1 MVLPYRPRTHPHWWQ
16 PNDPLISHF
25 LSVCRFQPASP
36 GWLVRQIAGL
46 ICLSIVMACELPRV
60 GPTRAEIINDL
71 NTNETNL
78 IVEVDAAVAQKTAT
92 IPALGFSNKF
102 KSAAMLG
109 SDTIQP
115 GDTLGLT
122 IWESVESS
130 LLAAQNSNSTI
141 LDEVQVDGEG
151 YIFIPYAGRI
161 KAAGHSPESIRQH
174 LTEMLQV
181 QTPDPQVQVRRS
193 SGDGATVSV
202 IGAVVKQG
210 IYPIERPTR
219 TLGAMLARAGGV
231 TIEPEVA
238 QITILRGSLLEKV
251 WFQDLYNHPNTD
263 IPLRAG
269 DRVLVETD
277 TRAFTS
283 LGSTGTQARIGFP
296 TQTISAIEALALVGG
311 LSPVTSDPKGI
322 FVFRNETA
330 KTANH
335 VLGRS
340 DLTGEVKIIY
350 ILDLTKPTGIF
361 IARDFTIRD
370 QDTVHVTEAAF
381 TQWNKLIAA
390 ITGSLDAVN
399 TINQSANTLSLKP

>member
-1 MVLPYRPRTHPHWWQ
+1 MIPLPIGFIRSY
-16 PNDPLISHF
+16 
-25 LSVCRFQPASP
+25 RFQPASRR
-36 GWLVRQIAGL
+36 WLARQIAAL
-46 ICLSIVMACELPRV
+46 ICLSSVMACELPRV
-60 GPTRAEIINDL
+60 GPTRAEIIADL
-71 NTNETNL
+71 NTTEKNL
-78 IVEVDAAVAQKTAT
+78 IVEVDAAVARKTAI

-102 KSAAMLG
+102 KSAAILG

-161 KAAGHSPESIRQH
+161 KAAGHSPDSIRQH
-174 LTEMLQV
+174 LTEILQV

-202 IGAVVKQG
+202 IGAVVQQG

-311 LSPVTSDPKGI
+311 LSPVTSDPQGI
-322 FVFRNETA
+322 FVFRNEVA

-340 DLTGEVKIIY
+340 DLTGEVKIVY

-370 QDTVHVTEAAF
+370 QDTVYVTEAAF

-390 ITGSLDAVN
+390 VTGSLDAVN
-399 TINQSANTLSLKP
+399 TINQSANTLSLKR

>member
-1 MVLPYRPRTHPHWWQ
+1 MIPLPIGFIRSY
-16 PNDPLISHF
+16 
-25 LSVCRFQPASP
+25 RFQPASRR
-36 GWLVRQIAGL
+36 WLARQIAAL
-46 ICLSIVMACELPRV
+46 ICLSSVMACELPRV
-60 GPTRAEIINDL
+60 GLTRAEIIADL
-71 NTNETNL
+71 NTTEKNL
-78 IVEVDAAVAQKTAT
+78 IVEVDAAVARKTAG

-102 KSAAMLG
+102 KSAAILG

-130 LLAAQNSNSTI
+130 LLAAQNTNSTI

-161 KAAGHSPESIRQH
+161 KAAGHSPDSIRQH
-174 LTEMLQV
+174 LTEILQV

-202 IGAVVKQG
+202 IGAVVQQG

-269 DRVLVETD
+269 DRVLVEID

-311 LSPVTSDPKGI
+311 LSPVTSDPQGI
-322 FVFRNETA
+322 FVFRNEVA

-340 DLTGEVKIIY
+340 DLTGEVKIVY

-370 QDTVHVTEAAF
+370 QDTVYVTEAAF

-390 ITGSLDAVN
+390 VTGSLDAVN
-399 TINQSANTLSLKP
+399 TINQSANTLSLKR

>member
-1 MVLPYRPRTHPHWWQ
+1 MT
-16 PNDPLISHF
+16 PLSRIF
-25 LSVCRFQPASP
+25 LSACRFQPASP
-36 GWLVRQIAGL
+36 GWLIRQIAGL

-78 IVEVDAAVAQKTAT
+78 IVEVDAAVAQKSAT

-251 WFQDLYNHPNTD
+251 
-263 IPLRAG
+263 
-269 DRVLVETD
+269 
-277 TRAFTS
+277 
-283 LGSTGTQARIGFP
+283 
-296 TQTISAIEALALVGG
+296 
-311 LSPVTSDPKGI
+311 
-322 FVFRNETA
+322 
-330 KTANH
+330 
-335 VLGRS
+335 
-340 DLTGEVKIIY
+340 
-350 ILDLTKPTGIF
+350 
-361 IARDFTIRD
+361 
-370 QDTVHVTEAAF
+370 
-381 TQWNKLIAA
+381 
-390 ITGSLDAVN
+390 
-399 TINQSANTLSLKP
+399 

>member
-1 MVLPYRPRTHPHWWQ
+1 M
-16 PNDPLISHF
+16 
-25 LSVCRFQPASP
+25 
-36 GWLVRQIAGL
+36 
-46 ICLSIVMACELPRV
+46 
-60 GPTRAEIINDL
+60 
-71 NTNETNL
+71 
-78 IVEVDAAVAQKTAT
+78 
-92 IPALGFSNKF
+92 
-102 KSAAMLG
+102 
-109 SDTIQP
+109 
-115 GDTLGLT
+115 
-122 IWESVESS
+122 ESS

-161 KAAGHSPESIRQH
+161 KAAGHSPDSIRQH
-174 LTEMLQV
+174 LTEILQV

-202 IGAVVKQG
+202 IGAVVQQG

-263 IPLRAG
+263 ISLRAG

-283 LGSTGTQARIGFP
+283 LGSTGTQASIVFP

-311 LSPVTSDPKGI
+311 LSPVTSDPQGI
-322 FVFRNETA
+322 FVFRN
-330 KTANH
+330 
-335 VLGRS
+335 
-340 DLTGEVKIIY
+340 
-350 ILDLTKPTGIF
+350 
-361 IARDFTIRD
+361 
-370 QDTVHVTEAAF
+370 
-381 TQWNKLIAA
+381 
-390 ITGSLDAVN
+390 
-399 TINQSANTLSLKP
+399 

>member
-1 MVLPYRPRTHPHWWQ
+1 MTLLSR
-16 PNDPLISHF
+16 IF
-25 LSVCRFQPASP
+25 LSLSRFQPASI

-46 ICLSIVMACELPRV
+46 ICLSSVMACELPRV
-60 GPTRAEIINDL
+60 GPTRAEIIAEL

-78 IVEVDAAVAQKTAT
+78 IVEVDAAVARKTAT
-92 IPALGFSNKF
+92 IPALGFSHKF

-370 QDTVHVTEAAF
+370 QDTVYVTEAAF

>member
-1 MVLPYRPRTHPHWWQ
+1 MIPLPIGFIRSY
-16 PNDPLISHF
+16 
-25 LSVCRFQPASP
+25 RFQPASRR
-36 GWLVRQIAGL
+36 WLARQIAGL
-46 ICLSIVMACELPRV
+46 ICLSSVMACELPRV
-60 GPTRAEIINDL
+60 GPTRAEIIADL
-71 NTNETNL
+71 NPTEENL
-78 IVEVDAAVAQKTAT
+78 IVEVDAAVARKTAS

-102 KSAAMLG
+102 KSVAILG

-161 KAAGHSPESIRQH
+161 KAAGHSPDSIRQH
-174 LTEMLQV
+174 LTEILQV

-202 IGAVVKQG
+202 IGAVVQQG

-296 TQTISAIEALALVGG
+296 RKR
-311 LSPVTSDPKGI
+311 SPQSKPWHWWEGYRPLPLIHREFLCFAMRPPKPPI
-322 FVFRNETA
+322 MPW
-330 KTANH
+330 
-335 VLGRS
+335 
-340 DLTGEVKIIY
+340 D
-350 ILDLTKPTGIF
+350 
-361 IARDFTIRD
+361 ARI
-370 QDTVHVTEAAF
+370 
-381 TQWNKLIAA
+381 
-390 ITGSLDAVN
+390 
-399 TINQSANTLSLKP
+399 

>member
-1 MVLPYRPRTHPHWWQ
+1 M
-16 PNDPLISHF
+16 
-25 LSVCRFQPASP
+25 
-36 GWLVRQIAGL
+36 
-46 ICLSIVMACELPRV
+46 
-60 GPTRAEIINDL
+60 
-71 NTNETNL
+71 
-78 IVEVDAAVAQKTAT
+78 
-92 IPALGFSNKF
+92 
-102 KSAAMLG
+102 
-109 SDTIQP
+109 
-115 GDTLGLT
+115 
-122 IWESVESS
+122 
-130 LLAAQNSNSTI
+130 
-141 LDEVQVDGEG
+141 DGEG

-161 KAAGHSPESIRQH
+161 KAAGHSPDSIRQH
-174 LTEMLQV
+174 LTEILQV

-202 IGAVVKQG
+202 IGAVVQQG

-219 TLGAMLARAGGV
+219 TLDAMLARASGV

-238 QITILRGSLLEKV
+238 QITILNGSLLEKV
-251 WFQDLYNHPNTD
+251 WFQALYNHPNTN

-269 DRVLVETD
+269 NRVLVETD

-311 LSPVTSDPKGI
+311 LSPVTSDPQGI
-322 FVFRNETA
+322 FVFRNEAA

-340 DLTGEVKIIY
+340 DLTGEVKIVY

-370 QDTVHVTEAAF
+370 QDTVYVTEAAF

-390 ITGSLDAVN
+390 VTGSLDAVN
-399 TINQSANTLSLKP
+399 TINQSANMLSLKR

>member
-1 MVLPYRPRTHPHWWQ
+1 MIPLPIGFIRSY
-16 PNDPLISHF
+16 
-25 LSVCRFQPASP
+25 RFQPASRR
-36 GWLVRQIAGL
+36 WLARQIAGL
-46 ICLSIVMACELPRV
+46 ICLSSVMACELPRV
-60 GPTRAEIINDL
+60 GPTRAEIIADL
-71 NTNETNL
+71 NPTEENL
-78 IVEVDAAVAQKTAT
+78 IVEVDAAVARKTAS

-102 KSAAMLG
+102 KSVAILG

-161 KAAGHSPESIRQH
+161 KAAGHSPDSIRQH
-174 LTEMLQV
+174 LKEILQV

-202 IGAVVKQG
+202 IGAVVQQG

-251 WFQDLYNHPNTD
+251 WFQDLYNHPKTD

-296 TQTISAIEALALVGG
+296 TQTISAIEALALVGAYRP
-311 LSPVTSDPKGI
+311 LPLTHRAFSCFAMRPPKPPI
-322 FVFRNETA
+322 MPW
-330 KTANH
+330 
-335 VLGRS
+335 
-340 DLTGEVKIIY
+340 D
-350 ILDLTKPTGIF
+350 
-361 IARDFTIRD
+361 ARI
-370 QDTVHVTEAAF
+370 
-381 TQWNKLIAA
+381 
-390 ITGSLDAVN
+390 
-399 TINQSANTLSLKP
+399 

>member
-1 MVLPYRPRTHPHWWQ
+1 MTLLSR
-16 PNDPLISHF
+16 IF
-25 LSVCRFQPASP
+25 LSLSRFQPASI

-46 ICLSIVMACELPRV
+46 ICLSSVMACELPRV
-60 GPTRAEIINDL
+60 GPTRAEIIADL

-78 IVEVDAAVAQKTAT
+78 IVEVDAAVARKTAT
-92 IPALGFSNKF
+92 IPALGFSHKF

-370 QDTVHVTEAAF
+370 QDTVYVTEAAF

>member
-1 MVLPYRPRTHPHWWQ
+1 MVLPYRPRTHPNWWQ

-25 LSVCRFQPASP
+25 FKCMSLSPASP

-60 GPTRAEIINDL
+60 GPTRAEIIDDF

-78 IVEVDAAVAQKTAT
+78 IVEVDAAVARKTAT
-92 IPALGFSNKF
+92 IPALGFSDKF

-115 GDTLGLT
+115 GGTLGLT

-141 LDEVQVDGEG
+141 LDEVQVAGEG
-151 YIFIPYAGRI
+151 YIFISYAGRI

-181 QTPDPQVQVRRS
+181 QTPDPQMQVRRN
-193 SGDGATVSV
+193 SGDGATESV
-202 IGAVVKQG
+202 IGTVVKQG

-219 TLGAMLARAGGV
+219 TLGAMLARAGCV

-238 QITILRGSLLEKV
+238 QIAISRGNLLEKV

-283 LGSTGTQARIGFP
+283 LGSTGT
-296 TQTISAIEALALVGG
+296 
-311 LSPVTSDPKGI
+311 
-322 FVFRNETA
+322 
-330 KTANH
+330 
-335 VLGRS
+335 
-340 DLTGEVKIIY
+340 
-350 ILDLTKPTGIF
+350 
-361 IARDFTIRD
+361 
-370 QDTVHVTEAAF
+370 
-381 TQWNKLIAA
+381 
-390 ITGSLDAVN
+390 
-399 TINQSANTLSLKP
+399 

>member
-1 MVLPYRPRTHPHWWQ
+1 MTLLSR
-16 PNDPLISHF
+16 IF
-25 LSVCRFQPASP
+25 LSVSRFQPASI

-46 ICLSIVMACELPRV
+46 ICLSSVMACELPRV
-60 GPTRAEIINDL
+60 GPTRAEIIADL

-78 IVEVDAAVAQKTAT
+78 IVEVDAAVARKTAT
-92 IPALGFSNKF
+92 IPVLGFSNKF

-141 LDEVQVDGEG
+141 LEEVQVDGEG

-311 LSPVTSDPKGI
+311 LSPVTSDPQGI
-322 FVFRNETA
+322 FVFRDEA
-330 KTANH
+330 AITANH

-340 DLTGEVKIIY
+340 DLTGEVKIVY

-370 QDTVHVTEAAF
+370 QDTVYVTEAAF

-390 ITGSLDAVN
+390 ITESLDAVN